1 MKTILFL
8 ILIGLGAISCN
19 SSRNMVKLTGVKW
32 VLEKMDGKPLQ
43 MKENGNK
50 VYIHF
55 NDTEKRADGMA
66 GCNRFF
72 GGYEMDGK
80 TLKFSQMGSTRMA
93 CPDMEVESAFFKML
107 ESTDRFEIKDHKLL
121 LMQGNQVLGEFRTE
135 PLKQE

>member
-8 ILIGLGAISCN
+8 ILIGLGVTACN
-19 SSRNMVKLTGVKW
+19 SSRNIVKLTGVKW
-32 VLEKMDGKPLQ
+32 VLEKLDGKPLQ

-72 GGYEMDGK
+72 GGYELDGK

-107 ESTDRFEIKDHKLL
+107 ENTDRFEIKDHKLL
-121 LMQGNQVLGEFRTE
+121 LMNRNQVLAEFKSE
-135 PLKQE
+135 PLKEE

>member
-8 ILIGLGAISCN
+8 ILIGLGVTACN
-19 SSRNMVKLTGVKW
+19 SSRNIVKLTGVKW
-32 VLEKMDGKPLQ
+32 VLEKLDGKPLQ

-72 GGYEMDGK
+72 GYRPQPRPQKEEK
-80 TLKFSQMGSTRMA
+80 NALSH
-93 CPDMEVESAFFKML
+93 CESAASYVILF
-107 ESTDRFEIKDHKLL
+107 SP
-121 LMQGNQVLGEFRTE
+121 RTKKGDSYVSE
-135 PLKQE
+135 YI